1 LTCSAP
7 NNQFQEAYGAV
18 AAPLF
23 KQTGAELLFD
33 SAWAA
38 VARPFQTNIR
48 SEPMASSINYTKIAY
63 ARLMVNT
70 TLNEGIFVMQ
80 LEKTNQN

>member
-1 LTCSAP
+1 M
-7 NNQFQEAYGAV
+7 FQELTTSARSHKI
-18 AAPLF
+18 
-23 KQTGAELLFD
+23 KQTGAELLLS

-38 VARPFQTNIR
+38 VARPLQTNIR
-48 SEPMASSINYTKIAY
+48 SEPMASSINYTMRAY

-70 TLNEGIFVMQ
+70 ILNEGIFATQ